1 MIVSDMLD
9 VIGDNINVY
18 VHDVCTK
25 RLITY
30 YDGRNSIDVKLLAY
44 PVEHMYVNDSGD
56 VVLEV
61 MYDVAGYDELN
72 VEAKLHCLTGYVH
85 NLCPYGDFGN
95 LKSIEELE
103 YCVREFCKL
112 SDYTLDKNG
121 NWYDEGFQKI

>member
-1 MIVSDMLD
+1 MIVLDMLD

-18 VHDVCTK
+18 VRDVCTK

-56 VVLEV
+56 VVLGV
-61 MYDVAGYDELN
+61 MYDVVNYDELN
-72 VEAKLHCLTGYVH
+72 VEAKLNCLAEYVYSI
-85 NLCPYGDFGN
+85 CPYEDFGD

-103 YCVREFCKL
+103 YCVREVLKS

-121 NWYDEGFQKI
+121 NWYDEDFQKI

>member
-1 MIVSDMLD
+1 MIVSNMLD

-18 VHDVCTK
+18 VRDVCTK

-56 VVLEV
+56 VVLGV
-61 MYDVAGYDELN
+61 MYDVVNYDELN
-72 VEAKLHCLTGYVH
+72 VEAKLNCLAGYVY
-85 NLCPYGDFGN
+85 NICPYEDFGD

-103 YCVREFCKL
+103 YCVRECWK
-112 SDYTLDKNG
+112 SSGYTLDKNG
-121 NWYDEGFQKI
+121 NWYDEDFQKI

>member
-9 VIGDNINVY
+9 VIGDNIGVY
-18 VHDVCTK
+18 VRDVCTK

-56 VVLEV
+56 VVLGV
-61 MYDVAGYDELN
+61 MYDVVNYDELN
-72 VEAKLHCLTGYVH
+72 VEAKLNCLAEYVY
-85 NLCPYGDFGN
+85 NICPYEDFGD

-103 YCVREFCKL
+103 YCVREVLKS

-121 NWYDEGFQKI
+121 NWYDEDFQKI

>member
-1 MIVSDMLD
+1 MIVSNMLD

-18 VHDVCTK
+18 VRDVCTK

-30 YDGRNSIDVKLLAY
+30 YDGRNGIDVKLLAY

-56 VVLEV
+56 VVLGV
-61 MYDVAGYDELN
+61 MYDVVNYDELN
-72 VEAKLHCLTGYVH
+72 IEAKLNCLAEYVYSI
-85 NLCPYGDFGN
+85 CPYEDFGD

-103 YCVREFCKL
+103 YCVREVLKS

-121 NWYDEGFQKI
+121 NWYDEDFQKI

>member
-18 VHDVCTK
+18 VRDVCTK

-30 YDGRNSIDVKLLAY
+30 YDGRNSIDVKLLAC

-56 VVLEV
+56 VVLGV
-61 MYDVAGYDELN
+61 MYDVVNYDELN
-72 VEAKLHCLTGYVH
+72 VEAKLNCLAEYVY
-85 NLCPYGDFGN
+85 NICPYEDFGD

-103 YCVREFCKL
+103 YCVREVLKS

-121 NWYDEGFQKI
+121 NWYDEDFQKI

>member
-30 YDGRNSIDVKLLAY
+30 YDGRNSIDAKLLAY
-44 PVEHMYVNDSGD
+44 SVEHMYVNDSGD
-56 VVLEV
+56 VVLGI
-61 MYDVAGYDELN
+61 MYDVVNYDELN
-72 VEAKLHCLTGYVH
+72 IEAKLNCLAEYVY
-85 NLCPYGDFGN
+85 NLCAYGDFGN
-95 LKSIEELE
+95 MKSIEELE

-121 NWYDEGFQKI
+121 NWYDECFQKI

>member
-18 VHDVCTK
+18 VRDVCTK

-56 VVLEV
+56 VVLGV
-61 MYDVAGYDELN
+61 MYDVVNYDELN
-72 VEAKLHCLTGYVH
+72 IEAKLNCLAEYVY
-85 NLCPYGDFGN
+85 NICPYEDFGD

-103 YCVREFCKL
+103 YCVREVLKL

-121 NWYDEGFQKI
+121 NWYDEDFQKI

>member
-1 MIVSDMLD
+1 MIVLDMLD

-18 VHDVCTK
+18 VRDVCTK

-56 VVLEV
+56 VVLGV
-61 MYDVAGYDELN
+61 MYDVVNYDELN
-72 VEAKLHCLTGYVH
+72 IEAKLNCLAEYVYSI
-85 NLCPYGDFGN
+85 CPYKDFGD

-103 YCVREFCKL
+103 YCVREVLKS

-121 NWYDEGFQKI
+121 NWYDEDFQKI

>member
-18 VHDVCTK
+18 VRDVCTK

-56 VVLEV
+56 VVLGV
-61 MYDVAGYDELN
+61 MYDVVNYDELN
-72 VEAKLHCLTGYVH
+72 VEAKLNCLAEYVY
-85 NLCPYGDFGN
+85 NICPYEDFGD

-103 YCVREFCKL
+103 YCVREVLKS

-121 NWYDEGFQKI
+121 NWYDEDFQKI

>member
-18 VHDVCTK
+18 VRDVCTK

-56 VVLEV
+56 VVLGV
-61 MYDVAGYDELN
+61 MYDVVNYDELN
-72 VEAKLHCLTGYVH
+72 VEAKLHCLTEYVR
-85 NLCPYGDFGN
+85 NLCAYGDFGN
-95 LKSIEELE
+95 MKSVEELE

-121 NWYDEGFQKI
+121 NWYDECFQKI